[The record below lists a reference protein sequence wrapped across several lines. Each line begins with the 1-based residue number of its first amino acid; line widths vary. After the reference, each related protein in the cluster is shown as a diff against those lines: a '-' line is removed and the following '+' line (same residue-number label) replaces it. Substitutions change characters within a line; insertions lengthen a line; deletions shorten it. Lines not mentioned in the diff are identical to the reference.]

1 MYPVSIILPV
11 YNGIKF
17 LERNVNSVLSQKFSD
32 FEFLILDDCSNDG
45 SLEYIKSIKDDR
57 VKIFQNTINRGL
69 FFNLNFL
76 INKSSGVIIKL
87 WSQDDVMYP
96 ECIQETVKFHN
107 LHPDIGFSYT
117 GRHYIN
123 EIGKISETKNFDD
136 TPEIVSSKL
145 HTRIAFFTG
154 SIAGNI
160 ANTAINRKAL
170 DKVGLFNEK
179 MKISGDFEMWVR
191 LAQNFDTGFIN
202 KPLVQL
208 RNHKGQLSGQPQYF
222 FYHLKEDLEAYKIL
236 FSYTDEKQRQEG
248 MLLMRNNKLLFYY
261 TLMVKFI
268 IKGNFRT
275 GWRFCKTLHQ
285 FDNILVITYYF
296 IVNKFL
302 NPKMK
307 HLSKNNLL

>member
-17 LERNVNSVLSQKFSD
+17 LEQSVNSVLFQNFKD
-32 FEFLILDDCSNDG
+32 FEFLILDDCSTDG

-57 VKIFQNTINRGL
+57 VKIFQNSVNRGL

-76 INKSSGVIIKL
+76 INKSSGAILKL

-96 ECIQETVKFHN
+96 ECIEEIVKFHD
-107 LHPDIGFSYT
+107 LHPGIGFSYT

-123 EIGKISETKNFDD
+123 EFGKISETANFDD

-160 ANTAINRKAL
+160 ANTAINRKTL
-170 DKVGLFNEK
+170 EKVGLFNEK

-191 LAQNFDTGFIN
+191 LAQHYNTGFIN
-202 KPLVQL
+202 KPLLQL
-208 RNHKGQLSGQPQYF
+208 RNHKGQLSGQEQYLF
-222 FYHLKEDLEAYKIL
+222 NHLKEDMEAYKIL
-236 FSYTDEKQRQEG
+236 FSYIDDNQRKEG

-275 GWRFCKTLHQ
+275 GWVFCKTLHQ
-285 FDNILVITYYF
+285 FDNILVITFYF
-296 IVNKFL
+296 VVSKFL
-302 NPKMK
+302 KPKKK
-307 HLSKNNLL
+307 HLNKNIQ